1 MWSRYPKNLDKDKAN
16 IVNIAQPR
24 VTRLVKGKEDREKDN
39 INNSVL
45 LGTLF

>member
-1 MWSRYPKNLDKDKAN
+1 MWSRYPKSLDKETEN

-24 VTRLVKGKEDREKDN
+24 VTRLVRGKEGRERDN